1 MNVQLGPNSI
11 DHPDLIEAM
20 KALDYASASLHQF
33 RVNRNN
39 DKKNQTNEEVIASDV
54 FEGMLTN
61 KESVANKQVIELRKK
76 YDFCLQ

>member
-1 MNVQLGPNSI
+1 MNVQLGPNNI

-20 KALDYASASLHQF
+20 KALDNASASLHQF
-33 RVNRNN
+33 QVDRNN
-39 DKKNQTNEEVIASDV
+39 DKKNQTDEEVIASDV
-54 FEGMLTN
+54 FEGILTN